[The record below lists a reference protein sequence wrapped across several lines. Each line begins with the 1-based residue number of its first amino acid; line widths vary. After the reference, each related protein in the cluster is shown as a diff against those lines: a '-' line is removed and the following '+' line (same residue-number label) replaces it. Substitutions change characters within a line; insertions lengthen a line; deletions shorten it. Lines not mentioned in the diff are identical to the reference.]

1 MGFLIFLLIV
11 VAAVVVWKM
20 RVPLMAKILGQS
32 EDRVRQLNRR
42 RR

>member
-1 MGFLIFLLIV
+1 MGFLIFLLLV
-11 VAAVVVWKM
+11 AAAVVVWKM

>member
-11 VAAVVVWKM
+11 VTAVVVWKM
-20 RVPLMAKILGQS
+20 RVQLMAKILGQS